1 MKSRSI
7 FATTWFSGLLK
18 SISKQLK
25 GAFNHTSKKAKATLQ
40 EAVDA
45 AFSSEYGKM
54 EKDGYW
60 SYKFKLN
67 DDALKEIKQVAVS
80 EMSNIIRSGT
90 QSIIEQFKS
99 TYTPAYFEAIIQK
112 RIDSH
117 IDAII
122 TNGVQKR
129 ITEIMAEVAAKNQG
143 K

>member
-1 MKSRSI
+1 
-7 FATTWFSGLLK
+7 
-18 SISKQLK
+18 
-25 GAFNHTSKKAKATLQ
+25 
-40 EAVDA
+40 
-45 AFSSEYGKM
+45 M

-143 K
+143 R